1 MATIPTRR
9 ESVSPSTAAGFDPF
23 PGRTIR
29 AQAQRDL
36 GSAQSAIN
44 LAGQALNVATTLG
57 SQYIKSKQRTEQ
69 AEFNAGLETL
79 STNLQAKF
87 ADNPDAEQ
95 YQVEFQDGVA
105 GLTQDKK
112 FLGEEAKFVG
122 EARLARDL
130 GTILQRQVTLQKQA
144 DLAGLNSQQRV
155 MTAQAQVLDPIAS
168 VVEIA
173 KFGALVDAAVEDGII
188 TASDGEKRRHG
199 MQFDV
204 ERGIA
209 KLLPTEPAIIGLEA
223 ATLLTSGTP
232 EQRSDLKD
240 QVVADFRR
248 DLAVETASQNA
259 ALKAEKAERAA
270 DNEAAVDRIEV
281 ERRNNTF
288 TLASL
293 DREAKF
299 LTGAEQRTYL
309 KDLQSP
315 ESSTDSAGSIVSI
328 EGPLAVGDFNATQHA
343 LANAIDRGGVT
354 TDTIKYYNRQIRMGR
369 DKIQNDS
376 RKRIHDQFQ
385 LIAGAMRGMGPVMQ
399 DIQRNALSQFA
410 DFVEANPFATQKD
423 LVIEEKAIIDSFNI
437 LALDRVTETIGL
449 PRTRSSNVTRDNIT
463 ISDLNDSYRT
473 LKFLRSEEAITEG
486 SFLNQSEIIKT
497 WMDLD
502 AVRARSDTA
511 PPTGGR

>member
-1 MATIPTRR
+1 MATIPTQRDR
-9 ESVSPSTAAGFDPF
+9 VSPTTAAAVDPF
-23 PGRTIR
+23 PGRAIR

-36 GSAQSAIN
+36 GRAQSIISLTGTAVN
-44 LAGQALNVATTLG
+44 VAGQLG
-57 SQYIKSKQRTEQ
+57 EQWVRSKRRSEQ
-69 AEFNAGLETL
+69 AEFNAGLERV
-79 STNLQAKF
+79 STELQAEF
-87 ADNPDAEQ
+87 ADNPDPEVFQEQ
-95 YQVEFQDGVA
+95 FRAALADLRDG
-105 GLTQDKK
+105 KK
-112 FLGEEAKFVG
+112 FLGEEAQFVG
-122 EARLARDL
+122 EAKMARDL

-173 KFGALVDAAVEDGII
+173 KFGTLVDAAVEDGII
-188 TASDGEKRRHG
+188 TASDGEKRRHE
-199 MQFDV
+199 MQFNT

-209 KLLPTEPAIIGLEA
+209 KLLPTEPAIRGLQD

-232 EQRSDLKD
+232 EQRSDMID
-240 QVVADFRR
+240 QVEAEFRR
-248 DLAVETASQNA
+248 DLAAETAAQNS

-281 ERRNNTF
+281 ARRGNTF
-288 TLASL
+288 TLAML
-293 DREAKF
+293 DEEAKF

-315 ESSTDSAGSIVSI
+315 ESTTDSAGSIVSI
-328 EGPLAVGDFNATQHA
+328 EGPLGVGDFNATQHA

-385 LIAGAMRGMGPVMQ
+385 LIPGSMRAMGPVMQ
-399 DIQRNALSQFA
+399 DIQRNSLSQFA

-449 PRTRSSNVTRDNIT
+449 PRTRASSVTRDNIT
-463 ISDLNDSYRT
+463 TSDLNDSYRT
-473 LKFLRSEEAITEG
+473 LKFLRSEEAITEE
-486 SFLNQSEIIKT
+486 SFLNQSEIIQT

-502 AVRARSDTA
+502 AVKARSNIA
-511 PPTGGR
+511 PPAGGR